1 MSIQSIHD
9 WSSIKYTDYSSPVLQ
24 ECHHQANMAGKRPD
38 VENNPGSNQVNIS
51 QTQVNWHNRDWQI
64 TVLDHKRVIKLIT
77 AVKISPKGLL

>member
-9 WSSIKYTDYSSPVLQ
+9 WSSIKHTDYSSVK
-24 ECHHQANMAGKRPD
+24 HPD

-64 TVLDHKRVIKLIT
+64 TVLDPKRVIKLIT
-77 AVKISPKGLL
+77 ARKDIA